1 MWSTA
6 DGGMISQYAD
16 LDGFNQQWQLV
27 NLVAVRVPVSS
38 DITLQNLRLTNSG
51 ISESPCG
58 TNTVLENLTLDNS
71 QDNSC

>member
-1 MWSTA
+1 VWSTA

-38 DITLQNLRLTNSG
+38 DITLQNLTFDQLGHQREPL
-51 ISESPCG
+51 G
-58 TNTVLENLTLDNS
+58 TNTVPENLTLDNS